1 MAMDEND
8 LDNRLH
14 DSLRKIERAEID
26 TPELG
31 YFTELVKQEKLR
43 IAKKQKLQFAVFIV
57 AAILIISAIL
67 LILFAS
73 ALAFSVLQGGLL
85 VLFMSLILRKVREG
99 EIDE

>member
-1 MAMDEND
+1 MDEND

-57 AAILIISAIL
+57 VAILIISAIL
-67 LILFAS
+67 LILFAN
-73 ALAFSVLQGGLL
+73 LLIFSVLQGGLL
-85 VLFMSLILRKVREG
+85 VLFIGLILRKLRTG
-99 EIDE
+99 ELDE